1 MLKRNMFLM
10 WIDLFTLMNLSRNN
24 VLKIS
29 SYELKG
35 AISQQN
41 GNAIHNGITLPAALA
56 PYGRFFKLQ
65 GLVADRAD
73 DPAQI
78 LFRQ

>member
-1 MLKRNMFLM
+1 
-10 WIDLFTLMNLSRNN
+10 
-24 VLKIS
+24 LKIS

-41 GNAIHNGITLPAALA
+41 GNAIDNRITLPAALA
-56 PYGRFFKLQ
+56 PYGRCFKLQ

-73 DPAQI
+73 DPAQM

>member
-10 WIDLFTLMNLSRNN
+10 WINSFTLRVYTETRCEL
-24 VLKIS
+24 S
-29 SYELKG
+29 SYELNG
-35 AISQQN
+35 AIGQQN
-41 GNAIHNGITLPAALA
+41 GNAIDNRITLPAALA
-56 PYGRFFKLQ
+56 PYGLFFKLQ

-73 DPAQI
+73 DPAQM